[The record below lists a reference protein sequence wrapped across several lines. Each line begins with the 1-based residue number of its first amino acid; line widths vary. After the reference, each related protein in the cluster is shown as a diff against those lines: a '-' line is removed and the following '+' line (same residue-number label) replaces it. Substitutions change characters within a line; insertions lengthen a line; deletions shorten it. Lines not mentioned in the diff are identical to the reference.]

1 MTYYVPGT
9 LLLHVSSHL
18 ILIRN
23 SHVCTHINALIYPY
37 EVIIT
42 IIDSILTN
50 TIIILIFILE
60 EIEAQRD

>member
-23 SHVCTHINALIYPY
+23 SQILLYPY

-60 EIEAQRD
+60 EIEAQRG